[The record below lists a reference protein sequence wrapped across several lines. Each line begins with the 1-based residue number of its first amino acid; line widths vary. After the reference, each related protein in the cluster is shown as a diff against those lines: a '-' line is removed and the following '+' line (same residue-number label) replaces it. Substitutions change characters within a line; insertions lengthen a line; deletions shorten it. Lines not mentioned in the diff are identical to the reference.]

1 MNGSFIVYLCLMH
14 LIQRRNRNWSWI
26 IYYSFQENVAQLWRI
41 LKDVQITKRNSWE
54 INCCW
59 KIRQNQAMEQIVHVR
74 FHFYSYFCNQK
85 FTSLLSH
92 NMSVSNVQKKKLSVR
107 GFHFAQRTYSCNP
120 TQHDFCGQFFLTKN
134 LFRKLAVD
142 DVLLMWRGCCKP

>member
-1 MNGSFIVYLCLMH
+1 MNGSFIVYLMH
-14 LIQRRNRNWSWI
+14 LIQRRNRNWSWV
-26 IYYSFQENVAQLWRI
+26 IYYSFRENVAQLWRI
-41 LKDVQITKRNSWE
+41 LKDVQRTKRNSWE

-59 KIRQNQAMEQIVHVR
+59 KVWQIKRWSTLYTYVFIFIHIFVTKSLPHYYHTTCRSAMSR
-74 FHFYSYFCNQK
+74 KN
-85 FTSLLSH
+85 
-92 NMSVSNVQKKKLSVR
+92 LSVR